1 MKEFWQI
8 MLRYVAPYKRFLGGA
23 VIMNILS
30 AVLNIFS
37 FALIIPMLKILFGL
51 EQGAYEFI
59 PWDAAGTDLMAK
71 LTNNSYYYVTEF

>member
-37 FALIIPMLKILFGL
+37 LALIIPMLKILFGL
-51 EQGAYEFI
+51 DQGTYAFI

-71 LTNNSYYYVTEF
+71 QIGRAHV